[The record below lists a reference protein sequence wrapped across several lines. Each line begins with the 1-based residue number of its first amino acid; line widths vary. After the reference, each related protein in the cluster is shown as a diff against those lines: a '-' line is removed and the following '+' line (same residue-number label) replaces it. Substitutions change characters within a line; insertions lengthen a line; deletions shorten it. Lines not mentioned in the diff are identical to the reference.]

1 MKKDRTIKLKVCGM
15 RESRNILEVS
25 KLLPDYMG
33 FIFYKKSPR
42 FIGEQ
47 FKLPEDF
54 PAEIKKVGVFVNAS
68 SDEMK
73 KQQETFSLDVLQLH
87 GDETPEQLRELKA
100 SKVTIFKVFS
110 IDENFNFDTTKPFA
124 EYADYFLFDTKGK
137 NYGGN
142 GQRFKWTILEK
153 YDQSTPFI
161 LSGGLNPENIR
172 QGREL
177 QGMNLHGFDLNS
189 GVESE
194 PGLKDPD
201 KIRSVQVELKKLEF
215 NYY

>member
-1 MKKDRTIKLKVCGM
+1 MKKGLTIKLKVCGM
-15 RESRNILEVS
+15 RDSQNIREVS

-33 FIFYKKSPR
+33 FIFYEKSPR
-42 FIGEQ
+42 FVGEQ
-47 FKLPEDF
+47 FKLPENF

-73 KQQETFSLDVLQLH
+73 KQKEIFSLDVLQLH
-87 GDETPEQLRELKA
+87 GDETPGQVRELKA

-124 EYADYFLFDTKGK
+124 EHADYFLFDTKGK

-142 GQRFKWTILEK
+142 GQTFQWTTLEK

-172 QGREL
+172 QVHEL
-177 QGMNLHGFDLNS
+177 NGMNLHGLDLNS
-189 GVESE
+189 GAEYE

-201 KIRSVQVELKKLEF
+201 KIRRVQGELKK
-215 NYY
+215 NGI